1 MTMNQRSQL
10 RLSAS
15 HPLRSL
21 ESNSLQNNYRPT
33 IGSHFLLT
41 IALLIVSNFICQS
54 GLMIGN
60 KIHKGRGSIADME
73 AQVAGENLESY
84 WRDIRSGADFNL
96 RSATNLV
103 FANTIHDDNRR
114 IRFDENWIQ
123 WCLGQFYDPLLQ
135 TQDTARIIRG
145 HRANCSGRCQ
155 ILKAIAEAAGR
166 ECRFVGLNGHVVLEV
181 LEGTNW
187 RVADPDY
194 NVVYSQSLT
203 ELENP
208 TSQNIIRRALR
219 GRYSRQ
225 AINTYVAIFQ
235 TPDDNVRLPIG
246 QAHSPRLNLAE
257 QACKWMIWLTPL
269 PLLLCGQLLLPK

>member
-1 MTMNQRSQL
+1 MNQRYQL
-10 RLSAS
+10 GLSAS
-15 HPLRSL
+15 RPLQ
-21 ESNSLQNNYRPT
+21 SLQLNFPQNNSQPT
-33 IGSHFLLT
+33 MGSHVLLT

-54 GLMIGN
+54 GIMIGN
-60 KIHKGRGSIADME
+60 KIHKGRGSIADTA
-73 AQVAGENLESY
+73 AQIASENLESY
-84 WRDIRSGADFNL
+84 WREIRSGADFNL
-96 RSATNLV
+96 RAATHLV
-103 FANTIHDDNRR
+103 YTNTIHDDNRR
-114 IRFDENWIQ
+114 ITIHENWIQ
-123 WCLGQFYDPLLQ
+123 WSLGQFYEPLLQ

-194 NVVYSQSLT
+194 NVVYSQSLV
-203 ELENP
+203 ELQNP
-208 TSQNIIRRALR
+208 TSQNLIRRALR

-235 TPDDNVRLPIG
+235 TADDNVCLPIG